1 MKPHLVVKT
10 SAFFNLADVPFW
22 GDVALNKAK
31 AASTFSAG
39 VDQLF
44 QEYNLGFIVTSEYPK
59 KHTAWTEDE
68 KKAELNRFYRFILF
82 EEITIPPALLNR
94 LKLLPEIEQVQV
106 GIITSTPLP
115 QLTLS
120 LGKQD
125 TYRYDKVR
133 KAIGLDKVSKDTL
146 GDPSVIVAVLDTGVQ
161 LKHPELQHC
170 LLLGYDFVD
179 IIAGANEFIGDFLG
193 YDADP
198 DDEVG
203 HGTHV
208 AGVIGAKGIHM
219 SPGVVPGCKILPV
232 RVLGAMQRGND
243 RVGAGL
249 IDNINS
255 GIKWAVDQGAQVI
268 NMSLGIVHE
277 GGGLPHE
284 EVVKYARDKGVT
296 IVAATGND
304 GQNAKYYPSS
314 LPHVIGVGALDK
326 EMIGAAA
333 FSTFGDQV
341 DFVAP
346 GTDIFSTHIDGKYAF
361 SSGTSHSTP
370 FVTGAIALLK
380 SYAKQKGK
388 SLDDQQIKYIL
399 KHSSDKLGK
408 SFKDLKAGYGMLNLE
423 DALQMV
429 KYKLNIN

>member
-1 MKPHLVVKT
+1 MKPHLVLKT
-10 SAFFNLADVPFW
+10 SRSFNLPDIPFW
-22 GDVALNKAK
+22 GDVALGKAK
-31 AASTFSAG
+31 ADSSFSAN
-39 VDQLF
+39 VEQLF
-44 QEYNLGFIVTSEYPK
+44 KEYHLNYVVTSEYPK
-59 KHTAWTEDE
+59 KHTSWTEDE
-68 KKAELNRFYRFILF
+68 IKAELNRFYRFILL
-82 EEITIPPALLNR
+82 EEISIPSALLNR
-94 LKLLPEIEQVQV
+94 LELLPEIEHVQL
-106 GIITSTPLP
+106 GGITSTPLP
-115 QLTLS
+115 ELTMS
-120 LGKQD
+120 LGKKD
-125 TYRYDKVR
+125 SYRYDHVR
-133 KAIGLDKVSKDTL
+133 KSIGLDKVSRDTL

-170 LLLGYDFVD
+170 LLPGYDFVD

-193 YDADP
+193 YDTDP

-208 AGVIGAKGIHM
+208 AGIIGAKGIHM
-219 SPGVVPGCKILPV
+219 SPGVVPNCKILPV
-232 RVLGAMQRGND
+232 RVLGAMKRGDD

-388 SLDDQQIKYIL
+388 SLSDQQIKYIL

>member
-1 MKPHLVVKT
+1 MKPHLVIKA
-10 SAFFNLADVPFW
+10 SASFYVPTMPFW
-22 GDVALNKAK
+22 GDVALGKSKASSSF
-31 AASTFSAG
+31 STH
-39 VDQLF
+39 VDRLF
-44 QEYNLGFIVTSEYPK
+44 QEFNLDFIVTSEYPK
-59 KHTAWTEDE
+59 KHDNWTDDE
-68 KKAELNRFYRFILF
+68 IKAEINRFYRIILL
-82 EEITIPPALLNR
+82 EETNFPPALLNR
-94 LKLLPEIEQVQV
+94 LELLPEIEQVKL
-106 GIITSTPLP
+106 GGITSTPLP
-115 QLTLS
+115 ELTLS

-125 TYRYDKVR
+125 SQRYDKAR
-133 KAIGLDKVSKDTL
+133 KAIGLDKVSRDTL
-146 GDPSVIVAVLDTGVQ
+146 GDPSVIVAVLDTGIQ

-170 LLLGYDFVD
+170 LLPGYDFVD
-179 IIAGANEFIGDFLG
+179 IIAGANEFVGDFLG
-193 YDADP
+193 YDTDP

-208 AGVIGAKGIHM
+208 AGVIAAKGIHM
-219 SPGVVPGCKILPV
+219 SPGVVPNCKILPV

-284 EVVKYARDKGVT
+284 EVVNYAKGKGVT

-326 EMIGAAA
+326 EMVHAAT

-388 SLDDQQIKYIL
+388 SLNDQQIKYIL

-408 SFKDLKAGYGMLNLE
+408 NFKDLKAGYGMLNLE

>member
-1 MKPHLVVKT
+1 MKPHLVVKA
-10 SAFFNLADVPFW
+10 SASFYIPTMPFW
-22 GDVALNKAK
+22 GDVALGKTKAG
-31 AASTFSAG
+31 SSFSAN

-44 QEYNLGFIVTSEYPK
+44 RKYNLGFIVTSEYPK
-59 KHTAWTEDE
+59 KQTNWTEDE
-68 KKAELNRFYRFILF
+68 IKAEINRFYRFILL
-82 EEITIPPALLNR
+82 EEITIPQALINQLES
-94 LKLLPEIEQVQV
+94 LPEIEQVQL
-106 GIITSTPLP
+106 GGITSTPLP
-115 QLTLS
+115 ELTLS
-120 LGKQD
+120 LGKRDSQ
-125 TYRYDKVR
+125 RYDKVR

-146 GDPSVIVAVLDTGVQ
+146 GDPSIIVAVLDTGIQ

-170 LLLGYDFVD
+170 LLPGYDFVD
-179 IIAGANEFIGDFLG
+179 IIAGANEFVGDFLG
-193 YDADP
+193 YDTDP

-208 AGVIGAKGIHM
+208 AGVIAAKGIHM
-219 SPGVVPGCKILPV
+219 SPGVVPNCKILPV

-284 EVVKYARDKGVT
+284 EVVNYAKGKGVT

-370 FVTGAIALLK
+370 FVAGAIALLK
-380 SYAKQKGK
+380 SYARQKGK
-388 SLDDQQIKYIL
+388 SLNDQQIKYIL

-408 SFKDLKAGYGMLNLE
+408 NFKDLKAGYGMLNLE